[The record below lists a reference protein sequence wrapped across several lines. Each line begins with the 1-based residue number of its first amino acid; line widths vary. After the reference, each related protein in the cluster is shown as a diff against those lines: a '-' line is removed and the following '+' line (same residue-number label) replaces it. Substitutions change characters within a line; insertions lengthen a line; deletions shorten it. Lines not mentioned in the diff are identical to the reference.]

1 MLALI
6 GGTGLGRLDGLTIK
20 RREHLIT
27 PYGDPSAP
35 LSFGRFG
42 DHELVFLAR
51 HGDDH
56 ELPPHRI
63 DYRANLW
70 ALRQAGVE
78 RIVAV
83 TAVGGIT
90 PAMDP
95 GRIVIPDQLIDYTH
109 GRRHTFHDGPPDRVE
124 HIDFTWPY
132 SEPLR
137 RTLIDAAREIDLAVR
152 EYGVYGATQGPRLET
167 AAEIRRM
174 ERDGCDIVGMTGMP
188 EAALARELGLA
199 YAGCALVVNW
209 AAGKSPDPITMDD
222 IHRQLDSGMADV
234 RRLLATALPP
244 LAA

>member
-6 GGTGLGRLDGLTIK
+6 GGTGLNRLDGLCIE
-20 RREHLIT
+20 RREHLVT

-35 LSFGRFG
+35 LDFGRFG

-51 HGDDH
+51 HGDGH
-56 ELPPHRI
+56 TLPPHRI
-63 DYRANLW
+63 NYRANLW
-70 ALRQAGVE
+70 ALHRAGIE

-109 GRRHTFHDGPPDRVE
+109 DRRHTFHDGPPDEVE

-137 RTLIDAAREIDLAVR
+137 RALLDAARGIDLEVC

-167 AAEIRRM
+167 AAEIHRL

-188 EAALARELGLA
+188 EAALARELGMA
-199 YAGCALVVNW
+199 YAGCSLVVNR
-209 AAGKSPDPITMDD
+209 AAGKSPEPITMDD
-222 IHRQLDSGMADV
+222 IRRQLDSGMADM
-234 RRLLATALPP
+234 RRLLAAALPH
-244 LAA
+244 L